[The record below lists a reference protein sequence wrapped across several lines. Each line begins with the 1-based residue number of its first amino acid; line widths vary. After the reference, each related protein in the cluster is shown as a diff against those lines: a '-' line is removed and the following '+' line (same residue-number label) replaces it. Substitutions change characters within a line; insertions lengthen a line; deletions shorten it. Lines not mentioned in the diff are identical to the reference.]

1 MFMGVERDCYYK
13 LKRICLDSIGRITC
27 LGSMQIKLHERTIGM
42 SQACPFFFFMILF
55 TKLYWDFKSSYRF
68 GGKIFPFRC
77 FIWLIMFKITITYFL
92 KAHSHIC
99 ICIPKLCI
107 MVSVYCSCITGRC

>member
-1 MFMGVERDCYYK
+1 MLLQTEEN
-13 LKRICLDSIGRITC
+13 LLDSIGRITC
-27 LGSMQIKLHERTIGM
+27 LGSMQIKLHEKTIGM
-42 SQACPFFFFMILF
+42 SQACPF
-55 TKLYWDFKSSYRF
+55 LYDFVYKTLL
-68 GGKIFPFRC
+68 GLLNLAIDLGEKIFPFRC